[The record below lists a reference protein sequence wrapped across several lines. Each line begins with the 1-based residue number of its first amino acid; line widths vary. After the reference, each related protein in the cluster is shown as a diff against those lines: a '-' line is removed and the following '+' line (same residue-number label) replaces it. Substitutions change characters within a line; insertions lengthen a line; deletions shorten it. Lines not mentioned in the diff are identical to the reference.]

1 MTSISASEFMPDF
14 TEPHFFDQ
22 VAGLTLDAERL
33 GYAVVSAYLVSLTAL
48 MYGLD
53 VEIVRSQQAAKTTIG
68 TFLQTFKRPDFYRI
82 RQGSRVVHFWSSAS
96 ETSVTAGGARE
107 ASDKTRTKPILHHAG
122 VATPFGGAATAKDLS
137 ILQAFASAKVNRV
150 VVKPISGSSKKDIRA
165 NQTLA
170 QAQQYIMSSPD
181 VVFIV
186 EQYIKGTEVRMQVVG
201 QSVVST
207 ILQMPQH
214 VVGDGL
220 STLAQLVDR
229 RTEMRR
235 TNPIRTHYL
244 IDENKYFLRLLDRD
258 IVPSMVPAVD
268 QTIWLTNDTV
278 VGPMTD
284 HFDYSDRISE
294 AAKASA
300 VATAK
305 CFGVKI
311 TAIDAIIDRNGET
324 FVLELNSKPG
334 IDTACF
340 PLQGKWNLDVPEAI
354 VKLHFPKL
362 KKPLRKVQRY
372 DFLAMAEDYIRQ
384 TERSV
389 FKARD
394 YITFS

>member
-1 MTSISASEFMPDF
+1 MTSISASAFMPDF

-22 VAGLTLDAERL
+22 VAGLTRDVDRL

-53 VEIVRSQQAAKTTIG
+53 VEIIRSQRAAKTNIG
-68 TFLQTFKRPDFYRI
+68 TFLDSFKKPDFYRI

-96 ETSVTAGGARE
+96 ETSVTVGGARE

-170 QAQQYIMSSPD
+170 QAKQYIMSSPD
-181 VVFIV
+181 AVFIV
-186 EQYIKGTEVRMQVVG
+186 EQYIQGTEVRMQVVG

-207 ILQMPQH
+207 IRQVPQH
-214 VVGDGL
+214 VIGDGV
-220 STLAQLVDR
+220 STLAELVEARMDLR
-229 RTEMRR
+229 RR
-235 TNPIRTHYL
+235 NPIRAHLL
-244 IDENKYFLRLLDRD
+244 IDENGYFLRLLDRD
-258 IVPSMVPAVD
+258 IAPSMVPAVG
-268 QTIWLTNDTV
+268 QTIWLTKDTV
-278 VGPMTD
+278 VGPATD
-284 HFDYSDRISE
+284 HFDYSDKISE

-300 VATAK
+300 LATAK

-311 TAIDAIIDRNGET
+311 TAIDAIIDRSGET

-340 PLQGKWNLDVPEAI
+340 PMQGKWNLDVPEAML
-354 VKLHFPKL
+354 KLHFPKL
-362 KKPLRKVQRY
+362 KEPLRKVKSY
-372 DFLAMAEDYIRQ
+372 DFLAMGEDYIRQ
-384 TERSV
+384 TEKSI
-389 FKARD
+389 FNARD
-394 YITFS
+394 YITFA